1 MDNKKTLIQRRL
13 VVSKKIYFFGVIIL
27 LSYSVAL
34 AGLSMPKKIESEF
47 SQYPGSTVIHT
58 IDSREMVQV
67 ILYCGKTFLETVL
80 IIIKINPVW
89 LDEL

>member
-58 IDSREMVQV
+58 IASGGVVQV
-67 ILYCGKTFLETVL
+67 ILYCGKTSLETVFDYYKNKSSL
-80 IIIKINPVW
+80 AG
-89 LDEL
+89 